1 MRHGC
6 VVFLGLFFGGCVLE
20 GPTTGLWNRMHPF
33 QGPTGSDVIQL
44 DVAILEGPIADATL
58 NQTLWKLADEL
69 ELAPEVQSL
78 VVKNGFR
85 VGQIGGIAPQELQTL
100 LTSERTCV
108 YSRRIQLRSGS
119 SRSLVLGP
127 AVSQCQFVLHEPG
140 GERPVDLKKSRYF
153 LSVVPTLTSNSAG
166 GPLEARTQLRFTPEI
181 QTGDEK
187 DSSEVSN
194 NQNQKDETRQLF
206 GHSALRSALSVSRS
220 AERYANLAWDI
231 TLAPNDYVLIGARYD
246 QPNTLGWHCFVR
258 TDETTPVQRML
269 VLRTTRS
276 APAVEGE
283 VAQNPGWKPASFS
296 QSPSIAAQ
304 ASGTPAGGSGP

>member
-6 VVFLGLFFGGCVLE
+6 VLFLGLFFGGCVLE

-44 DVAILEGPIADATL
+44 DVAILEAPVADATL
-58 NQTLWKLADEL
+58 NQQIWKLADEL
-69 ELAPEVQSL
+69 ELAPEMQTL
-78 VVKNGFR
+78 VEKNGFR

-100 LTSERTCV
+100 LTSERSCV
-108 YSRRIQLRSGS
+108 FSRRIQIRSGS
-119 SRSLVLGP
+119 SRSLLLGP
-127 AVSQCQFVLHEPG
+127 AVSQCQFVLCEPG
-140 GERPVDLKKSRYF
+140 GERPVDLKNGRYF

-166 GPLEARTQLRFTPEI
+166 GPLGARTQLRFTPEI

-187 DSSEVSN
+187 DSSEASN
-194 NQNQKDETRQLF
+194 NLNHKDETRHLL
-206 GHSALRSALSVSRS
+206 GLSTLHSPLSASERST
-220 AERYANLAWDI
+220 ERYANLAWDI

-269 VLRTTRS
+269 VVRTTRS
-276 APAVEGE
+276 APAVESE
-283 VAQNPGWKPASFS
+283 VAQSPGWKPTSFS
-296 QSPSIAAQ
+296 QSPSLAAQ
-304 ASGTPAGGSGP
+304 ASGSSLHGQ